1 MKRTLYIET
10 TVVSYLTA
18 RPSRDLLVAGHQEA
32 TRELWPSLTTVY
44 DTYVSAL
51 VYEEAARG
59 DAEQAAKRLA
69 AIKPFR
75 MLDIDKDARM
85 LAKKIVTGKGIPS
98 EYPEDALHIAVAAI
112 NGIAVVVTWN
122 FAHLSNPFTRMMV
135 RQVVEN
141 QGYVCPEICS
151 PEELLETGK

>member
-1 MKRTLYIET
+1 M
-10 TVVSYLTA
+10 A
-18 RPSRDLLVAGHQEA
+18 M
-32 TRELWPSLTTVY
+32 
-44 DTYVSAL
+44 
-51 VYEEAARG
+51 
-59 DAEQAAKRLA
+59 
-69 AIKPFR
+69 KPFR

-85 LAKKIVTGKGIPS
+85 LAQKIVAGKGIPS

-141 QGYVCPEICS
+141 QGYTCPEIGS
-151 PEELLETGK
+151 PEELLETGNE